1 MKFYDNEKYV
11 KYFICY
17 IIRNFNVYETNF
29 FFFIKIRF
37 FPFYFCDN
45 LLEKLDVNHILR
57 KMKIHQKRLN
67 LKVILTF
74 TVVLQKLMMFEIPIT
89 RLTMTAAFAVVIDSE
104 NL

>member
-11 KYFICY
+11 KYFTRY
-17 IIRNFNVYETNF
+17 VHVYETNFF

-67 LKVILTF
+67 LKVIF
-74 TVVLQKLMMFEIPIT
+74 TLNFY
-89 RLTMTAAFAVVIDSE
+89 RCFAKADDV
-104 NL
+104 